1 MGITHGLP
9 HGSAHTPT
17 PGSRELQ
24 THNKQRNGPEAT
36 LNAAN
41 AAHAAQQHPS
51 KVHVL
56 VLKNGFCRALN
67 SLETCTVFLT

>member
-1 MGITHGLP
+1 VGIIHGLL
-9 HGSAHTPT
+9 HRSAHTPT
-17 PGSRELQ
+17 HRSRELQ

-41 AAHAAQQHPS
+41 AAHAAQQPTWRCMQQHSS

-56 VLKNGFCRALN
+56 VLKNGFC
-67 SLETCTVFLT
+67 

>member
-9 HGSAHTPT
+9 QGSAHTST
-17 PGSRELQ
+17 PRSRELQ
-24 THNKQRNGPEAT
+24 THNKQRNGLEAT

-41 AAHAAQQHPS
+41 AAHAAQQPTWRYMQQHPS

-56 VLKNGFCRALN
+56 VLKDGYC
-67 SLETCTVFLT
+67 